1 MEHNKT
7 KVRVGIFVFILFLNF
22 IAAIIYIVLEKGL
35 LEKRYSYTFN
45 TYSAE
50 SFFVGMPIKVSGFTI
65 GKLDS
70 IELLDNGTVDF
81 VFSVNEKN
89 QKWISQG
96 SLLML
101 KKPLLGSSHIILYSA
116 IGNSILQDGSKLEVI
131 ISNDIDDL
139 VLKLN
144 PVVTKLENI
153 VNSVD
158 KITTYLAKD
167 DSELMKIVKN
177 IEQFT
182 SLLIE
187 NKSLLTTI
195 TGNEKAT
202 DSLIN
207 SMEKLPSLM
216 NNINKISSN
225 VDNQI
230 LPEVTKFIKELS
242 VIARDIE
249 NKLKKLDGVVNS
261 VGSYDKDLLQIKDG
275 IKTGILKSNEI
286 IEKVDNLFQSKTD
299 EKVILP

>member
-1 MEHNKT
+1 
-7 KVRVGIFVFILFLNF
+7 
-22 IAAIIYIVLEKGL
+22 
-35 LEKRYSYTFN
+35 
-45 TYSAE
+45 
-50 SFFVGMPIKVSGFTI
+50 
-65 GKLDS
+65 
-70 IELLDNGTVDF
+70 
-81 VFSVNEKN
+81 
-89 QKWISQG
+89 
-96 SLLML
+96 ML
-101 KKPLLGSSHIILYSA
+101 KKPLLGSSYIILYSA
-116 IGNSILQDGSKLEVI
+116 IGNSILNDGSKLDI
-131 ISNDIDDL
+131 IVSNDIDDL

-177 IEQFT
+177 IEKFT

-202 DSLIN
+202 NSLID

-216 NNINKISSN
+216 DNINKISSN
-225 VDNQI
+225 VDKEI
-230 LPEVTKFIKELS
+230 IPEVTKFIKELS
-242 VIARDIE
+242 EIAKDIE
-249 NKLKKLDGVVNS
+249 NKLQKLDGVVNS

-286 IEKVDNLFQSKTD
+286 IEKVDNLFQNQTD
-299 EKVILP
+299 KKVILP